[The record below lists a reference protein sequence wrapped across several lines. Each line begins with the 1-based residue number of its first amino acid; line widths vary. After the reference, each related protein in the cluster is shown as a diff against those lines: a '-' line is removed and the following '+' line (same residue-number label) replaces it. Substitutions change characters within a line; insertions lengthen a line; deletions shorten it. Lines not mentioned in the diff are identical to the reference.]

1 MGLVKPSTGQVLI
14 DNFDINNNLISWRKK
29 IGYVPQN
36 ITLIEDTLY
45 KNIAYGISQ
54 ESISQKK
61 LDISIQL
68 SKLSEFLKNKSHNFL
83 IGEDGSRI
91 SEVKGKELL

>member
-1 MGLVKPSTGQVLI
+1 MKKDFIAIVGKTGSGKTSFLNILMGLVKPSTGQVLI

-45 KNIAYGISQ
+45 KNIAYGISK
-54 ESISQKK
+54 ESISQK
-61 LDISIQL
+61 
-68 SKLSEFLKNKSHNFL
+68 N
-83 IGEDGSRI
+83 
-91 SEVKGKELL
+91 